1 MIKNQYDLQSA
12 ALDIALMALAEY
24 KKYGSDPYEMMHQ
37 LVDGHECVIYTYKAA
52 ILCNE
57 CDRDNGQ
64 AQLDETDFNST
75 SFDDFVTKLAYAI
88 LFDEAC
94 TQYGEL

>member
-1 MIKNQYDLQSA
+1 MINNQF
-12 ALDIALMALAEY
+12 ALEVEAKGIALAAMLESRE
-24 KKYGSDPYEMMHQ
+24 YGSDPYEIIHQ

>member
-1 MIKNQYDLQSA
+1 MINNQFALEVEAKN
-12 ALDIALMALAEY
+12 IALAAMLESRE
-24 KKYGSDPYEMMHQ
+24 YGSDPYEMIHQ
-37 LVDGHECVIYTYKAA
+37 MVDGH
-52 ILCNE
+52 ILCTE

-94 TQYGEL
+94 TQYGDL

>member
-1 MIKNQYDLQSA
+1 MINNQF
-12 ALDIALMALAEY
+12 ALEVEAKGIALAAMLESREY
-24 KKYGSDPYEMMHQ
+24 VAVPYEIIHQ